1 MELLSASSGGEKVK
15 IIDKRYYFKILYE
28 GGAGCGGKSYVA
40 S

>member
-1 MELLSASSGGEKVK
+1 MALLSASTGGEKAK
-15 IIDKRYYFKILYE
+15 IIDKRYLFKILYD